1 LIEEH
6 SFDLVFL
13 DMVMPNLDGIQT
25 AQRLSLSDLPSK
37 PPLIGLTANVNP
49 QDLEAF
55 YKAGLSGLLLKP
67 FNREQLTALIFQLL
81 SSQAANGRHTES
93 MV

>member
-1 LIEEH
+1 
-6 SFDLVFL
+6 
-13 DMVMPNLDGIQT
+13 MVMPNLDGIQT

-55 YKAGLSGLLLKP
+55 YIAGLSVLLLKP
-67 FNREQLTALIFQLL
+67 FKSEQLTSLIFQLL
-81 SSQAANGRHTES
+81 SSQTSKHQKTDI
-93 MV
+93 VV

>member
-1 LIEEH
+1 
-6 SFDLVFL
+6 
-13 DMVMPNLDGIQT
+13 MVMPNLDGIQT
-25 AQRLSLSDLPSK
+25 AQRLALSDFSFK

-67 FNREQLTALIFQLL
+67 FNREQLMALIHQLL
-81 SSQAANGRHTES
+81 SSQASNARNTEP

>member
-1 LIEEH
+1 
-6 SFDLVFL
+6 
-13 DMVMPNLDGIQT
+13 
-25 AQRLSLSDLPSK
+25 
-37 PPLIGLTANVNP
+37 
-49 QDLEAF
+49 
-55 YKAGLSGLLLKP
+55 LKP